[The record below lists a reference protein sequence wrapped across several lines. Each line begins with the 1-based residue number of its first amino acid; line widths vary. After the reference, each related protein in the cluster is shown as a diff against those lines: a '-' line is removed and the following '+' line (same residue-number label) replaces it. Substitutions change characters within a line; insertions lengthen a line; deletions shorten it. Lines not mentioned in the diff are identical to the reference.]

1 MRDRV
6 ARLRFWLAGSASLL
20 LAVIVGFIAYG
31 RYVSHL
37 RHLKLPL
44 PPGVNIERE
53 AGGWTYSRANGSKT
67 LYTIHAEGFEQGK
80 DGKTALH
87 EVSVVL
93 FGKNGDRHDR
103 VYGHDFEYDQKNG
116 VLRALGLV
124 HIDLQ
129 SAEAA
134 KAVGQ
139 AGEVSTVEGPEGE
152 ESLGPDV
159 IHVTTSGLV
168 YLEKLGIAATS
179 EDVDVQTGQMK
190 GHARGADYS
199 SDSGML
205 MLHSAVTLA
214 GISGGHE
221 VRITAG
227 QAQFEQ
233 PTQVA
238 RLTNATYESE
248 GRSIAADQAVLHRRA
263 DGTLGSIDADG
274 NVRLTQAGSKAV
286 ARTAEL
292 QMDAAGQPASA
303 LLAGGVSYIGN
314 EPLRQIRADANTAR
328 VGFTGAGRREPDHAV
343 FTGAVHIAERI
354 RPDAKVGTWTS
365 RDLTA
370 EKLETWM
377 KPGAEAGMQ
386 LKSAEATGEAR
397 FVSVGAAEGAQ
408 GAASNRTEIAAD
420 ELKATMSTG
429 GTATALDRL
438 TGRGHTVLTQVNK
451 AGVQQA
457 STGDTLEARFATAI
471 GSAAKAKRTSM
482 NMTAEDLSSAVQEG
496 HVSVT
501 RRIPAHLDTAKKQ
514 VAEELQ
520 HAIADRAAYDG
531 AKDRLTLSGAVR
543 MSDGATTTWAR
554 EVAIDRA
561 TGDAHA
567 VGPVKVDYLGGR
579 DSSKRAGDPMH
590 IVAESADVNGAN
602 SSATFYGNP
611 VRLWQGGSQI
621 QAPEMELDRNA
632 QRLVARDSGNAA
644 PKPAAVRTILVS
656 GAVNAS
662 AGQPSGV
669 AQPGCGGPKA
679 VSAGGSRTRGASSG
693 AVRVASGELVYSG
706 VLRQVEFTGG
716 VRADTPD
723 ATVRAREAT
732 AFLSG
737 DRANQSSG
745 VPSLQGGLD
754 RLAANGSVDVALPGT
769 RASGEKLAYDAAT
782 RVFVLSGSAR
792 EPAKAVDVRGTTTAA
807 AFRFSACDDT
817 LEAMGE
823 APGVSSQ
830 RVETDASPSGAEKR
844 EKRGR

>member
-67 LYTIHAEGFEQGK
+67 LYTIHAAGFEQGK

-103 VYGHDFEYDQKNG
+103 VHGHDFEYDQKNG

-124 HIDLQ
+124 HIDLE
-129 SAEAA
+129 SAKAA

-139 AGEVSTVEGPEGE
+139 GGEVSTLEGPEGE

-214 GISGGHE
+214 GNSGGHE

-248 GRSIAADQAVLHRRA
+248 GRSIAADEAVLHRRA
-263 DGTLGSIDADG
+263 DGTLGSIEAEG
-274 NVRLTQAGSKAV
+274 NVRLTGEGGKAV

-303 LLAGGVSYIGN
+303 LLAGGVRYIGN
-314 EPLRQIRADANTAR
+314 EPLRQVRADANAAR
-328 VGFTGAGRREPDHAV
+328 VGFAGAGRREPDHAV
-343 FTGAVHIAERI
+343 FTGGVHIAERI
-354 RPDAKVGTWTS
+354 RADAKVGTWSS
-365 RDLTA
+365 RDLRA

-377 KPGAEAGMQ
+377 KAGAEARMQ
-386 LKSAEATGEAR
+386 LNSAEATGEAR

-408 GAASNRTEIAAD
+408 SAGSNRTEIAAD

-429 GTATALDRL
+429 GTAIALDRL

-451 AGVQQA
+451 AGVQQV
-457 STGDTLEARFATAI
+457 SMGDTLEARFAPATD
-471 GSAAKAKRTSM
+471 STAKANRSSM

-501 RRIPAHLDTAKKQ
+501 RRIPEHLDAGKKE

-520 HAIADRAAYDG
+520 RAVADRAMYDG
-531 AKDRLTLSGAVR
+531 TKNQLTLSGAVR
-543 MSDGATTTWAR
+543 MSDGSSTTWAR

-567 VGPVKVDYLGGR
+567 VGPVKVDYLGTRG
-579 DSSKRAGDPMH
+579 SSKRAGDPMH
-590 IVAESADVNGAN
+590 IVAERADVDGAN

-621 QAPEMELDRNA
+621 QAPEMELDRDA
-632 QRLVARDSGNAA
+632 QRLIARGSGNAA
-644 PKPAAVRTILVS
+644 ANSAAVRTILVS
-656 GAVNAS
+656 GAANAR
-662 AGQPSGV
+662 AGQPSAA

-679 VSAGGSRTRGASSG
+679 VSAGASRTQGAGSG
-693 AVRVASGELVYSG
+693 AVRVSSGELVYSG
-706 VLRQVEFTGG
+706 ALRQVEFTGG
-716 VRADTPD
+716 VRA
-723 ATVRAREAT
+723 
-732 AFLSG
+732 
-737 DRANQSSG
+737 
-745 VPSLQGGLD
+745 
-754 RLAANGSVDVALPGT
+754 
-769 RASGEKLAYDAAT
+769 
-782 RVFVLSGSAR
+782 
-792 EPAKAVDVRGTTTAA
+792 
-807 AFRFSACDDT
+807 
-817 LEAMGE
+817 
-823 APGVSSQ
+823 
-830 RVETDASPSGAEKR
+830 
-844 EKRGR
+844 